1 MCNIPVVTCDNGR
14 TDTVKVMSRRTYN
27 PLPIRDGLNASR
39 VRVPAEA
46 DGISAIAFI
55 RHLIESQT
63 HRHPD
68 DDDAAIA
75 ARFTDQLVVTRDG
88 SPLAPQQPLPAGTD
102 VWFYRTPREEPPIPG
117 KIGIVHQ
124 DDDLVVIDKPH
135 FMATIPRGQHI
146 TQTATV
152 QLRKM
157 LGIPEL
163 VPAHRL
169 DRLTA
174 GLLVFT
180 TRPDIRGA
188 YQDLFQHRRVTKRY
202 LALAPIINLDFP
214 HTIKN
219 RILKEPGIVQAWVV
233 DGEPNAETIVEGI
246 EPTSLFDDLGRQ
258 LGVWKLRPITGR
270 THQLRLHLNGLG
282 TPIVGDSLYPV
293 FTRPADDDFSHPLQ
307 LLSSELQ
314 FIDPLSREERAFST
328 KLRLGNI

>member
-1 MCNIPVVTCDNGR
+1 
-14 TDTVKVMSRRTYN
+14 MSRRTYN
-27 PLPIRDGLNASR
+27 PLPIRDGLNASQ

-46 DGISAIAFI
+46 AGITAVAFI

-68 DDDAAIA
+68 DDEAAIA
-75 ARFTDQLVVTRDG
+75 QRFSDGLVVGRDG
-88 SPLAPQQPLPAGTD
+88 TPFQPDQPLPAGTD
-102 VWFYRTPREEPPIPG
+102 VWFYRTPREEPEIPG
-117 KIGIVHQ
+117 RISIVHQ

-157 LGIPEL
+157 LDIPEL

-180 TRPDIRGA
+180 TRPEIRGA
-188 YQDLFQHRRVTKRY
+188 YQDLFQRRRVEKRY
-202 LALAPIINLDFP
+202 LALAPLLDRATPF
-214 HTIKN
+214 TVRN

-233 DGEPNAETIVEGI
+233 DGEPNAETIVEKI
-246 EPTSLFDDLGRQ
+246 TPTELIDVQGRQ
-258 LGVWKLRPITGR
+258 LALWTLRPITGR

-282 TPIVGDSLYPV
+282 APIVGDSLYPV

-307 LLSSELQ
+307 LLASELR
-314 FIDPLSREERAFST
+314 FVDPLTSKERQFST
-328 KLRLGNI
+328 KLELGNF